1 MTKIAVVGATGLV
14 GQVFLREIERLKLP
28 YDELV
33 LLASKSSHGKKVFV
47 GDYQHTVQ
55 TLTKDAFGGVDI
67 AFFCAGS
74 KVSRDF
80 VNYALDS
87 GARVIDNSSFFRQRP
102 KVPLVAVEVNFDDAK
117 GSRLIANPNCSTL
130 AMIPLLNALKP
141 LGLQSVECVSFQ
153 SVSGCGRRGLMAL
166 GDVNLSK
173 QIFFGDITKN
183 CIPRIGD
190 FCEDDYT
197 EEEVKMQK
205 ETQKILHLPNLKV
218 GATCVRVPVEFCHGV
233 SLSIKLTNA
242 FELKQIYELIN
253 NQSGLK
259 LGDKVVLGQDALNK
273 EFSVVGRIR
282 RSNTQKN
289 GINCFVVAD
298 NLYKGASSNAVLI
311 AKRLLSDE

>member
-14 GQVFLREIERLKLP
+14 GQVFLREIERFKLP

-33 LLASKSSHGKKVFV
+33 LLASKSSQGKEIKV
-47 GDYQHTVQ
+47 GNKKYTVQ

-74 KVSRDF
+74 QVSKDY

-87 GARVIDNSSFFRQRP
+87 GARVIDNSSFFRQHP
-102 KVPLVAVEVNFDDAK
+102 NVPLVAVDVNFDDAK

-166 GDVNLSK
+166 GDVNLSN

-190 FCEDDYT
+190 FCDDDYT

-205 ETQKILHLPNLKV
+205 ETQKILHLPNLRV

-233 SLSIKLTNA
+233 SLSVDLTKDFN
-242 FELKQIYELIN
+242 LKDVYELIKK
-253 NQSGLK
+253 QSGIK

-273 EFSVVGRIR
+273 EYSVVGRIR
-282 RSNTQKN
+282 RSNTHKK

-311 AKRLLSDE
+311 AKRLLNE